1 MAGYDGSI
9 IINTLIATEAFA
21 VGMNKLST
29 KFSQVAASLGN
40 VLKKALIGAM
50 LFFAVSAAQIF
61 KTVRD
66 NLGMLLERAGLQ
78 PQVQDLQDRFEEL
91 KVAVANAFLPLV
103 VAALPY
109 IKLAIV
115 WLTELANKVAMIMAA
130 LMGQKEVLQVI
141 VGSANAYAKNT
152 EKAAKAARGAL
163 AAFDQINVLNQQDA
177 AVTGPDLTPAQTVAT
192 EMVPVTDE
200 ILKKVADI
208 KQQFLDTWQ
217 AIRDGAVAAWD
228 WVIGAWNNTVAWFT
242 NNVVSPVKQLF
253 SEMWAGIQ
261 EGFAAGGAIFAS
273 LGIAG
278 TLLATIFEAAWT
290 AAVFAWNKITEVWKV
305 AAEWLGG
312 VAAAAREKIQEAWSS
327 LSEWFRTNVSGP
339 IIERLSTAWDTI
351 KTAAAT
357 AWENIRSVVSTAKDR
372 ILGLWDAIGDWF
384 TRNVSDPIRNSF
396 STALD
401 WIRDNFASVFE
412 GVKSVARGVI
422 NSIIGLLNSMF
433 DVSTAALNGLI
444 DGANAFGST
453 VPGWAMIPNIQAP
466 QIPYLATG
474 AVIPPNSQFLAVLG
488 DQRSGN
494 NIEAPEGL
502 IRQIIREEMGTV
514 QGNFTF
520 GFEGTLA
527 ALVREM
533 RPYIVKEDVRIG
545 SSLIGGAK

>member
-21 VGMNKLST
+21 AGMNKLST

-152 EKAAKAARGAL
+152 EKAAKATRGAL
-163 AAFDQINVLNQQDA
+163 AAFDQINVLNQQDT
-177 AVTGPDLTPAQTVAT
+177 AVAGPDLTPAQTVAT

-228 WVIGAWNNTVAWFT
+228 WVVSTWSGLSAWFSEYVIAPIVGFFSGLWAAVENYGVVGGIIYIFEQIGQKVYETFNNIVEIAKWAWNWLKEIWGTFGDWFRAKVTDPLVAWM
-242 NNVVSPVKQLF
+242 S
-253 SEMWAGIQ
+253 
-261 EGFAAGGAIFAS
+261 
-273 LGIAG
+273 
-278 TLLATIFEAAWT
+278 AAWD
-290 AAVFAWNKITEVWKV
+290 NIK
-305 AAEWLGG
+305 
-312 VAAAAREKIQEAWSS
+312 SS
-327 LSEWFRTNVSGP
+327 
-339 IIERLSTAWDTI
+339 
-351 KTAAAT
+351 AAT
-357 AWENIRSVVSTAKDR
+357 AWDNIRSVVATAKDR
-372 ILGLWDAIGDWF
+372 ILGLWGAIGDWF

-412 GVKSVARGVI
+412 GIKSVARGVI

-433 DVSTAALNGLI
+433 NISTAALNGLI

-453 VPGWAMIPNIQAP
+453 VPGWVAIPTVQAP

-514 QGNFTF
+514 QGNFAF
-520 GFEGTLA
+520 GVEGTLA

-533 RPYIVKEDVRIG
+533 RPYVVREDVRIG
-545 SSLIGGAK
+545 PSLVGGSK